1 MAWSSPRTWVTSEVV
16 TAAHM
21 NQEVRDNL
29 DAVLPDGVA
38 GEAWSPTLEADSS
51 NATATVTGRQYQ
63 VGALMFVWARFV
75 LSAAGSGVYFV
86 TLPTAA
92 SGITASAANG
102 FGQAVGQFI
111 ARQDS
116 PPLIAVGTVV
126 LASSTTVRFNGAS
139 TANDGPSS
147 RLESTVPWTWE
158 ADDILSFTAVYPVA

>member
-75 LSAAGSGVYFV
+75 VTDPGSGVYFV

-92 SGITASAANG
+92 SGLGASTANG
-102 FGQAVGQFI
+102 GGQTIGSFTARDADPAAI
-111 ARQDS
+111 AAGS
-116 PPLIAVGTVV
+116 VV
-126 LASSTTVRFNGAS
+126 LATSTTVRFNQPTEPGAGAS
-139 TANDGPSS
+139 S
-147 RLESTVPWTWE
+147 RMESTVPWTWA